1 GLPRPVEQRLIGTD
15 DAMEQRFTR
24 DDNVVEQRFPR
35 EAANVLPGVIGR
47 AAAGE
52 QDETMEPG
60 LQPTVENK
68 LPRVVERALLMTETG
83 ESYTPLRD
91 AEDELQRLNSA
102 GMIEHRLS
110 SITLHVRPVVAVG
123 AIRGDPV
130 PYHESQPGP
139 SPNISSSVHR
149 RGDHDI
155 AWSVVE
161 AFPPRPEARG
171 DRTNVHD
178 CSRRVRHDRGSH
190 DFGCLSAPAGCRT
203 QERTRIPVCG
213 AVTTDAAIAQRLDW
227 LERRMDQLEWK
238 NAELRR

>member
-1 GLPRPVEQRLIGTD
+1 
-15 DAMEQRFTR
+15 MEQRFTR

-60 LQPTVENK
+60 LPPTVEHK
-68 LPRVVERALLMTETG
+68 LPRVVERALLMAETG

-139 SPNISSSVHR
+139 SPKSTV
-149 RGDHDI
+149 
-155 AWSVVE
+155 AWS
-161 AFPPRPEARG
+161 AMPRMIRHPCKHFL
-171 DRTNVHD
+171 HD
-178 CSRRVRHDRGSH
+178 LKHGEIEQMCMIAPDE
-190 DFGCLSAPAGCRT
+190 SATIA
-203 QERTRIPVCG
+203 
-213 AVTTDAAIAQRLDW
+213 AVTTSDVSARPQG
-227 LERRMDQLEWK
+227 
-238 NAELRR
+238 AEPKSAREARYAVQSLRTLQSRSVLIGWNVAWISWSGRTPSCGVS